1 MQLAK
6 PLLTVGSIL
15 IAGYNAITEQS
26 SEGYLIICDKRLTGR
41 RAQLEQGHNHHN
53 GLQKSQVTNYLTKRL
68 DLCNVYMFNSLSE
81 PKIN

>member
-6 PLLTVGSIL
+6 PLFTVGSIL

-41 RAQLEQGHNHHN
+41 RARAARAR
-53 GLQKSQVTNYLTKRL
+53 SQSSQWPAEKPSNKLPNKAIGFMQCLHV
-68 DLCNVYMFNSLSE
+68 
-81 PKIN
+81 